1 MFRPQPRRLAAAL
14 LCLGLLGGAG
24 CSASQPPES
33 TDAPGESSASDSTPP
48 SALPPTGAPTEPP
61 YGDEFSLD
69 EVARFDDELSIEVG
83 APLRET
89 ARDTDT
95 GAEGTDGQI
104 LTISV
109 TITNE
114 SPDPYDASRVLVLG
128 YYGQVG
134 APKVRD
140 ADGVDFQIAFSGE
153 IAPGEDD
160 TATFGFAMPRDQL
173 DEIQIVVDP
182 DDDIHDPV
190 RFVGSA

>member
-1 MFRPQPRRLAAAL
+1 MFGPHPRRLAVAL
-14 LCLGLLGGAG
+14 LCLGMLGIAG
-24 CSASQPPES
+24 CSSQPPEPADES
-33 TDAPGESSASDSTPP
+33 EESSATSDRTPP

-61 YGDEFSLD
+61 YGDEFSFD
-69 EVARFDDELSIEVG
+69 EVARFDGELSIEVG
-83 APLRET
+83 TPLKEK

-114 SPDPYDASRVLVLG
+114 SPDPYDASRVQVLG

-140 ADGVDFQIAFSGE
+140 ADGVDFQIAFSDDV
-153 IAPGEDD
+153 APGEDD
-160 TATFGFAMPRDQL
+160 TATFGFAMPHDQL
-173 DEIQIVVDP
+173 DRIQIVVDP
-182 DDDIHDPV
+182 ADDVHDAV